1 MQEKNIKMHCCFYC
15 GGLFFR
21 SIVMIRVS
29 ELGTGAGSSSAPLQ
43 LHSELLRSCNF
54 FFIEERAGLS
64 RQKWSAPLQLRSS
77 GAFHFFFNFAIA
89 AYTCTGF
96 SQWTR
101 CWASVIFLTT
111 FLLAIL
117 FPVARALCASVHEVG
132 ICFHS
137 VQSPFDLSRVQYS
150 SKCFFSLQFR
160 PILLIV
166 SYLIIF

>member
-1 MQEKNIKMHCCFYC
+1 MLSHMQEKNIKMHCCFYC

-77 GAFHFFFNFAIA
+77 GAFHFFFKFRYCRIHMHWFQPVDKMLSQRDISHHIF
-89 AYTCTGF
+89 TGD
-96 SQWTR
+96 
-101 CWASVIFLTT
+101 
-111 FLLAIL
+111 
-117 FPVARALCASVHEVG
+117 P
-132 ICFHS
+132 
-137 VQSPFDLSRVQYS
+137 LSS
-150 SKCFFSLQFR
+150 C
-160 PILLIV
+160 
-166 SYLIIF
+166 